1 MIPMTSSATASKAS
15 TNSSKMMVN
24 MVSPAEQTVQ
34 MAEKQLKKTLKNS
47 LKERDVLRKHTTQN
61 DVERLGRVKR

>member
-24 MVSPAEQTVQ
+24 MVSPAEQTGVIVV
-34 MAEKQLKKTLKNS
+34 EWSKNETLS
-47 LKERDVLRKHTTQN
+47 P
-61 DVERLGRVKR
+61 

>member
-24 MVSPAEQTVQ
+24 MVSPAN
-34 MAEKQLKKTLKNS
+34 KQYKWQKSNLKITLKNS